1 MKLFI
6 KHGNVLIIDVDG
18 VEAHDKYIVL
28 YVRIKIDLK
37 IYISIIGG
45 YFLQRRVI

>member
-37 IYISIIGG
+37 NIYFDYSVDI
-45 YFLQRRVI
+45 FCNVE

>member
-28 YVRIKIDLK
+28 YVRIKIDLVN
-37 IYISIIGG
+37 I
-45 YFLQRRVI
+45 FLIN